1 MGEAH
6 YPLADC
12 PDIQAEYIRQ
22 LEEEK
27 AETSNNNNNNNS
39 EVAAIETGLS
49 QVRGKGEGLRNQKK
63 ISSIFS

>member
-27 AETSNNNNNNNS
+27 AETSNNNNNNNNS
-39 EVAAIETGLS
+39 EVAAIEMGLS
-49 QVRGKGEGLRNQKK
+49 QVRGKEIRKK
-63 ISSIFS
+63 ISSIF